1 MKAEIIGKKDKFTIR
16 HAEEKDAA
24 LLLDFIRRLADYEKR
39 LHEVVATEED
49 IKSSIFE
56 RKIAEAII
64 AEHAGKPAGFAIFF
78 HNFSTFLGKPGI
90 YIEDLFVNPE
100 FRGKGLGKLIFS
112 FIAKLAIQRN
122 CGRVEWTVL
131 TWNEPA
137 INFYKKIGA
146 VPKNEWM
153 LYKISGNALGELAL
167 KNRDNIRKG

>member
-1 MKAEIIGKKDKFTIR
+1 METKISSKKDGFIIR
-16 HAEEKDAA
+16 RAEERDAA

-39 LHEVVATEED
+39 LQEVVATEED
-49 IKSSIFE
+49 IKSVVFE
-56 RKIAEAII
+56 RKIAEALI
-64 AEHAGKPAGFAIFF
+64 AEHMGKPAGFAIFF
-78 HNFSTFLGKPGI
+78 YNFSTFLGKPGI
-90 YIEDLFVNPE
+90 YIEDLFVSPE

-146 VPKNEWM
+146 LPKDEWM
-153 LYKISGNALGELAL
+153 LYKINGNALKELAF
-167 KNRDNIRKG
+167 RDNI